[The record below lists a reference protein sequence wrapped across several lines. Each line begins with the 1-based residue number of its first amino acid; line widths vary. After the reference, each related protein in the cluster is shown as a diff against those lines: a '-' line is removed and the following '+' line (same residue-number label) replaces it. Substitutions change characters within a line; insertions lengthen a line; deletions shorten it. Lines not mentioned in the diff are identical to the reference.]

1 MNKNILI
8 TGAASGIG
16 KATAEYFHQRGWQIG
31 LLDINQESLTK
42 LSQSLGPERVWQQAL
57 DVTDQT
63 AVQQALSEFCAL
75 NDGQLHVLF
84 NCAGILA
91 LGAFESIPL
100 EKHQQIFNINI
111 NGLMNLCYQAQPFLK
126 KTEQACVINMS
137 SASASYGVPYL
148 ASYSASKF
156 AVKGLTEA
164 LNIEW
169 QKHGIRVCDVMP
181 PFVDTPMLQQ
191 QGNSAPALQRLGVK
205 LSAESIAQTVW
216 RSAHNNRY
224 SKVHYPVS
232 LFLKSIILLSKLSPA
247 GVTRWIMQK
256 IGT

>member
-16 KATAEYFHQRGWQIG
+16 KATAEYFHQRGWQLG
-31 LLDINQESLTK
+31 LLDLNQEALTK
-42 LSQSLGPERVWQQAL
+42 LSQNLGSDRVWQRAL

-84 NCAGILA
+84 NCAGILT
-91 LGAFESIPL
+91 LGAFESIPID
-100 EKHQQIFNINI
+100 KHQQIININI
-111 NGLMNLCYQAQPFLK
+111 NGLINLCYQAHPFLK
-126 KTEQACVINMS
+126 KAVQACVINMS
-137 SASASYGVPYL
+137 SASAFYGTPYL

-169 QKHGIRVCDVMP
+169 QKQGIRVCDIMP

-191 QGNSAPALQRLGVK
+191 QSNSAPALQRLGVK
-205 LSAESIAQTVW
+205 LSAKSIAQTVW

-224 SKVHYPVS
+224 SQVHYPIS
-232 LFLKSIILLSKLSPA
+232 LFLKSNILFSKLSPNSI
-247 GVTRWIMQK
+247 TRRIIQR